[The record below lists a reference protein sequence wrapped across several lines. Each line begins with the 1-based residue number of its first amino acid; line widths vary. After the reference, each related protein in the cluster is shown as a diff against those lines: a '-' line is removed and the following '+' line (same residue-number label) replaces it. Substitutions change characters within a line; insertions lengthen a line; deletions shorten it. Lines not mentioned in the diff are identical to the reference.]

1 MEENA
6 ELTAPSLAVGHSTF
20 IPNEE
25 VGPRRG
31 FGLGFVL
38 GLVVGIVATL
48 FLVPKTG
55 GETREQV
62 RETITVFKERLTGM
76 MTGERAYEPDATDHA
91 I

>member
-20 IPNEE
+20 IPDEE
-25 VGPRRG
+25 TGPQRG
-31 FGLGFVL
+31 FGLGFIL

-62 RETITVFKERLTGM
+62 RETIAVLKDRVIGL
-76 MTGERAYEPDATDHA
+76 MTGERPYEPDATDHA